1 MSVKPNNIKTPSVRK
16 KIPVAFSP
24 KDEKQQIGGK
34 PFDVWADKQDIMQE
48 FHLSERTLHNLRKKK
63 NIPYSRLG
71 NKIFYN
77 RTKLEEMLLN
87 TCSKTQL
94 GLMVLSVFVWKVI
107 AMISL
112 MAFVWTMIAYDL
124 FDFYD

>member
-1 MSVKPNNIKTPSVRK
+1 MKMKPNNSKIPSVRK
-16 KIPVAFSP
+16 KIPVASAS
-24 KDEKQQIGGK
+24 KNEKQQIGVK

-48 FHLSERTLHNLRKKK
+48 FHLSERTLHTLRKKK

-87 TCSKTQL
+87 TCTKTQL
-94 GLMVLSVFVWKVI
+94 GLMVLSVFV
-107 AMISL
+107 
-112 MAFVWTMIAYDL
+112 
-124 FDFYD
+124 